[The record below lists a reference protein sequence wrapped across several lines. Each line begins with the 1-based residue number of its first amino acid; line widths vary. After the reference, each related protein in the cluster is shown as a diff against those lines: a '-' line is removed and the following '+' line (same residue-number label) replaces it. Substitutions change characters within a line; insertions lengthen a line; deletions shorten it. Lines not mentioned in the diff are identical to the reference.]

1 MSIANIINDQIKAL
15 DPMAFW
21 AWGTNN
27 KVALSEGL
35 QFKTSGMVGW
45 KGQVQITLNG
55 SDLYDIAFVRVR
67 KVKGEYKVI
76 TDKKVSDIFV
86 EDLVNQIDIQVR

>member
-21 AWGTNN
+21 AWGTKN

-45 KGQVQITLNG
+45 KGQVQITLN
-55 SDLYDIAFVRVR
+55 SFDLYDIAFVRVC
-67 KVKGEYKVI
+67 KEEGEYKVI

>member
-1 MSIANIINDQIKAL
+1 MSIANIINDQIKCL

-21 AWGTNN
+21 AWGTKN
-27 KVALSEGL
+27 KVALREGL
-35 QFKTSGMVGW
+35 KFKTSGMVGW
-45 KGQVQITLNG
+45 KGEVRITLNG

-67 KVKGEYKVI
+67 KEKGGEIEI
-76 TDKKVSDIFV
+76 TDNKVTDIFV